1 METDIETKLLK
12 CEMEKVKNI
21 YDNLQEDI
29 QIKIMEEYIVP
40 QLIEDELINKFDELI
55 DSEECKRLNWQ
66 VLTDVVGK
74 IIENECALS
83 KMCKKDVLG
92 FKDIYEQHF
101 IRKVNTFKDP
111 SWTPLSSMCA
121 EFVMRKWH

>member
-1 METDIETKLLK
+1 MEE
-12 CEMEKVKNI
+12 VKTI
-21 YDNLQEDI
+21 YNNLQEDI
-29 QIKIMEEYIVP
+29 QIKIMEEYIMP

-55 DSEECKRLNWQ
+55 ESEECQRLNWR
-66 VLTDVVGK
+66 VLTDVVSK
-74 IIENECALS
+74 IIENESALTM
-83 KMCKKDVLG
+83 MCKQNVE
-92 FKDIYEQHF
+92 FKDSYQQHF

>member
-1 METDIETKLLK
+1 MEE
-12 CEMEKVKNI
+12 VKTI
-21 YDNLQEDI
+21 YNNLQEDI
-29 QIKIMEEYIVP
+29 QIKIMEEYIMP

-55 DSEECKRLNWQ
+55 ESEECQRLNWR
-66 VLTDVVGK
+66 VLTDVVSK
-74 IIENECALS
+74 IIENESALTN
-83 KMCKKDVLG
+83 MCKQNVE
-92 FKDIYEQHF
+92 FKDSYQKHF

>member
-1 METDIETKLLK
+1 MEVSIENA
-12 CEMEKVKNI
+12 KVI

-55 DSEECKRLNWQ
+55 DSEECQRLNWQ
-66 VLTDVVGK
+66 VVTDVVRK
-74 IIENECALS
+74 IIENESAIT
-83 KMCKKDVLG
+83 KMCKKNVE
-92 FKDIYEQHF
+92 FKDSYEQHF
-101 IRKVNTFKDP
+101 IRKINTFKDP